1 MDINCLCSIETPA
14 QQYLY
19 NQSPNRQVAPRS
31 CGDVGRRRRATM
43 SAAQMKIPMI
53 KDLNT
58 NNDRSN
64 KSSGTCEAKHL
75 SKGRPPKRIVHF
87 FSTAGAQVVVTV

>member
-1 MDINCLCSIETPA
+1 
-14 QQYLY
+14 
-19 NQSPNRQVAPRS
+19 
-31 CGDVGRRRRATM
+31 M
-43 SAAQMKIPMI
+43 SAAQMKIPKI

-58 NNDRSN
+58 NNDRFN

-87 FSTAGAQVVVTV
+87 LTLFKRGGGQKLFQMLYNF

>member
-1 MDINCLCSIETPA
+1 
-14 QQYLY
+14 
-19 NQSPNRQVAPRS
+19 
-31 CGDVGRRRRATM
+31 M
-43 SAAQMKIPMI
+43 SAAQMKIPKI

-58 NNDRSN
+58 NNDRFN

-87 FSTAGAQVVVTV
+87 FNIVQ

>member
-1 MDINCLCSIETPA
+1 
-14 QQYLY
+14 
-19 NQSPNRQVAPRS
+19 
-31 CGDVGRRRRATM
+31 M

-87 FSTAGAQVVVTV
+87 FNIAQKGGGAKIVANVVQFLRPFGNRNG

>member
-1 MDINCLCSIETPA
+1 
-14 QQYLY
+14 
-19 NQSPNRQVAPRS
+19 
-31 CGDVGRRRRATM
+31 M
-43 SAAQMKIPMI
+43 SAAQMKIPKI

-58 NNDRSN
+58 NNDRFN

-87 FSTAGAQVVVTV
+87 FNIAQKGGGQNLLQMLYNF